1 MDQNPISTN
10 TLIDVLDERGLLTE
24 PRVRAAFAAVP
35 RNQFLPNVPLE
46 DVFADKTIPVRL
58 DDQGNAT
65 CSATMPSMLAFML
78 QELDLQPG
86 HNLLEIGTGTGYTV
100 ALMHHLLGKTGRITS
115 LEIERDIAEH
125 AEDNLRRANV
135 TGYNIVV
142 VDGAEGYAPRAQYDR
157 IMVTAGIW
165 DMPTPW
171 IRQLKP
177 DGRIVAPVWIDGLQV
192 AAAFTLDEDG
202 TLYSDT
208 MTPSTFVYI
217 RGVAAGPQVSKRIG
231 STSLR
236 LIADDITQVDP
247 IALATLLSADHEA
260 VQLSKPLNK
269 WDYWYGFLPYL
280 MLNEPRQNIFALY
293 HLLQGGKAYGLEG
306 EGFVLLTPA
315 SACFVPY
322 YGLGFAHNFAGSDAY
337 LAVEDYLKRWQ
348 DAGRPGLDRLRLR
361 LVPKTQE
368 RPTVTNGKVYDR
380 RDHYLAVWM
389 EED

>member
-100 ALMHHLLGKTGRITS
+100 ALMRHLLGKTGRITS